1 MLETQGVPVIT
12 LNGTNGNFPAFFSPV
27 SGVPSPYNIE
37 SAAQAADV
45 VHATA
50 QLNLKAGTVVAV
62 PNPDPADSEA
72 VEAAVQSTLREAEE
86 QGICG
91 RDVTP
96 FVLQRVNELT
106 GRDSLKSNIALVKN
120 NAATGAA
127 IAVEL
132 NGLKGFGEV
141 PVNGLKG
148 FGEVPEIKEEVR
160 NSLELIGIDLIRLP
174 LGKRSIGPLQ
184 LFPCVSPCVSMPPHA
199 RACHSSELPCSE
211 LVSNLFD
218 RPVVLL
224 TSRPR
229 VSLVHRS
236 V

>member
-37 SAAQAADV
+37 SAAQAAAV

-141 PVNGLKG
+141 P
-148 FGEVPEIKEEVR
+148 EIKEEVR

-224 TSRPR
+224 TSHLG

-236 V
+236 VEPYSRIAV